1 MCCPPPFSLSLLG
14 GTKKGL
20 HFRSGYLTRKS
31 KTTCT
36 LKRRGQ
42 IAQRENVTALWKKL
56 LRLAAFGFPLL
67 DDFFLLSLS
76 YEHLLCRWGKGD
88 FEYLSSNIAATATLP
103 VMIAFSASGIAMLS
117 LSLSFFFFC
126 ETPICDYFCRR
137 AAILQPAS
145 RANRSAARAGR
156 GLESGFFFVVLPCRR
171 LLYAAWC
178 HLSGVLAIGPGFPAR
193 RGRGGWSSLSA
204 VR

>member
-1 MCCPPPFSLSLLG
+1 MFFYYHYPTNICSVGGGKEISNIWALILPQLQRSPLWLHSVPRESRCFLFLSL
-14 GTKKGL
+14 
-20 HFRSGYLTRKS
+20 
-31 KTTCT
+31 
-36 LKRRGQ
+36 
-42 IAQRENVTALWKKL
+42 
-56 LRLAAFGFPLL
+56 
-67 DDFFLLSLS
+67 
-76 YEHLLCRWGKGD
+76 
-88 FEYLSSNIAATATLP
+88 
-103 VMIAFSASGIAMLS
+103 
-117 LSLSFFFFC
+117 FFFC

-204 VR
+204 VRWRFVFNAHKSAPFKQVPVSTSTWYSVSSASWNEIRKKKKKTRTAFGNA